1 MVLDEELH
9 FSSWRI
15 FLVVCSLPSFAAV
28 IGLYHMPESPRF
40 LLEKGREVEA
50 MMVYK
55 VRNFDLKCGN
65 SIFHDVR
72 VATKRK
78 GRRESW

>member
-1 MVLDEELH
+1 MANVLVLIFFSGITVVLDEELH

-55 VRNFDLKCGN
+55 V
-65 SIFHDVR
+65 SIM
-72 VATKRK
+72 TSK
-78 GRRESW
+78 S

>member
-1 MVLDEELH
+1 MAQCISVDFFSGITVVLDEELH

-55 VRNFDLKCGN
+55 V
-65 SIFHDVR
+65 SIM
-72 VATKRK
+72 TSK
-78 GRRESW
+78 S